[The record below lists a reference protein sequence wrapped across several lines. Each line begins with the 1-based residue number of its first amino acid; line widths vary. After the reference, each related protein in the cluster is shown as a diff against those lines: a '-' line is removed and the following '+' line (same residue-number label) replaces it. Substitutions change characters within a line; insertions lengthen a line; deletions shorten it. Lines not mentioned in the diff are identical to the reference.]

1 MKLMWSANKK
11 KNFTILWSKIYVLE
25 IVINCT
31 DKIIQAERTGNGSIM
46 PTDIQTNDKNIC
58 NK

>member
-11 KNFTILWSKIYVLE
+11 KNLAILWSKIYVSE

-31 DKIIQAERTGNGSIM
+31 DKKIRAERTGNGSIM
-46 PTDIQTNDKNIC
+46 STDIQTNDKNIC
-58 NK
+58 NI